1 MRVGWGHGPQLGGE
15 TPSALTD
22 VLSWQDSE
30 RQMTQNKRPMPGALR
45 GVFGLVKFACILGGL
60 PLTVLCLMAVVGA
73 ITGSGWIRLVAA
85 VVVAIGLPL
94 LLVDRLLPDDRD
106 RARGLPSDVL
116 ALFYV
121 GVPLLFAGA
130 AHGLTLRMLA
140 VEGDRLHGGG
150 WGRTGDVAYWLA
162 SVEPAAPEE
171 RPKKD
176 PGKAKIR
183 DKARDKAGKP
193 AVRAD
198 GGGPADG
205 SVPRPDA
212 KPAAPA
218 KYTPAEIFRRCSP
231 SVVNIKVNA
240 GAGTGFA
247 IDDKGTIATNSH
259 VIHNATSVEV
269 KLKDGE
275 WVRKVE
281 LLVENEEAD
290 LALLRIDHAKL
301 PPPLPL
307 GDSDAATVGD
317 QVVAIGNPLGLE
329 HTLTDGLI
337 SARRIHRAR
346 KWLQIS
352 VPISPGNSGG
362 PLIDMTGKVLG
373 VTTAGFSAWSG
384 AQNLNL
390 AVPINELKKLIKD
403 HYPDRKP
410 VGSDNPQTW

>member
-1 MRVGWGHGPQLGGE
+1 
-15 TPSALTD
+15 
-22 VLSWQDSE
+22 
-30 RQMTQNKRPMPGALR
+30 MTQNKSPMPGGLR
-45 GVFGLVKFACILGGL
+45 GIFGLIKIACIIGGL
-60 PLTVLCLMAVVGA
+60 PLTIVCLMAAVGA
-73 ITGSGWIRLVAA
+73 ITGSGWDRLIGA
-85 VVVAIGLPL
+85 VVVAFGLPL
-94 LLVDRLLPDDRD
+94 LLIDRLLPDDRD
-106 RARGLPSDVL
+106 RARGLPTDLL

-121 GVPLLFAGA
+121 GIPLLFSGA

-140 VEGDRLHGGG
+140 VEGDRLHGSG
-150 WGRTGDVAYWLA
+150 WDRVGDVAYWLA
-162 SVEPAAPEE
+162 TVEPAAPVKGD
-171 RPKKD
+171 RKK
-176 PGKAKIR
+176 GS
-183 DKARDKAGKP
+183 GKP
-193 AVRAD
+193 RTKDKGGKPPVARAD
-198 GGGPADG
+198 AGAPADRG
-205 SVPRPDA
+205 ATRPDSR
-212 KPAAPA
+212 PAAPT

-231 SVVNIKVNA
+231 SVVNIKA
-240 GAGTGFA
+240 GSGAGTGFA

-259 VIHNATSVEV
+259 VIHNASSVEV

-275 WVRKVE
+275 WVRKVV

-301 PPPLPL
+301 PPALPL
-307 GDSDAATVGD
+307 GDSDTATVGD

-362 PLIDMTGKVLG
+362 PLIDMTGTVMG

-390 AVPINELKKLIKD
+390 AVPINELKKLVKD
-403 HYPDRKP
+403 RYPDRKP
-410 VGSDNPQTW
+410 IGSDNPQTW